1 VKRRTTHSVL
11 TLLAEFAVQPAAE
24 GSDRF
29 SVAARVRTLVDHDE
43 DSDAGAIARRLR
55 VDELE
60 FRMTID
66 RESPR
71 PTMDVLLAI
80 IREYAVDPTWLLTGD
95 YDSSTHRRAVD
106 GDRAGLI
113 EVVKDVA
120 RRHDTPLNIVALPGV
135 WHDHPPPPP
144 TPPPTEAG

>member
-1 VKRRTTHSVL
+1 
-11 TLLAEFAVQPAAE
+11 VQPAAE

-29 SVAARVRTLVDHDE
+29 SVAARVRTLVDHQD
-43 DSDAGAIARRLR
+43 DNDAGAIARRLR

-66 RESPR
+66 VESPR

-106 GDRAGLI
+106 GDRAAVI

-120 RRHDTPLNIVALPGV
+120 RRHDTPLNIAALPGL
-135 WHDHPPPPP
+135 WHEHPAPPA
-144 TPPPTEAG
+144 TPPPTTNEGG

>member
-1 VKRRTTHSVL
+1 
-11 TLLAEFAVQPAAE
+11 VQPPE

-29 SVAARVRTLVDHDE
+29 SVASRVRTLLDDPDDTDLAAV
-43 DSDAGAIARRLR
+43 ARRLR

-66 RESPR
+66 IESPR
-71 PTMDVLLAI
+71 PTMDVLLAV

-106 GDRAGLI
+106 GDREGLVD
-113 EVVKDVA
+113 VVKDVA
-120 RRHDTPLNIVALPGV
+120 RRHDTPLHIPALPAV
-135 WHDHPPPPP
+135 WPDAPPPSPP
-144 TPPPTEAG
+144 TSAEAD